1 MLTFHNLP
9 VRLDIRA
16 VDICRLLPIIL
27 REYRE
32 FGPCGCRG
40 FHRLSNFE
48 DI

>member
-1 MLTFHNLP
+1 MLTFHNLIE
-9 VRLDIRA
+9 RMEIRA

-32 FGPCGCRG
+32 LAACGHRG
-40 FHRLSNFE
+40 FYRLSNFE